1 MSKQDR
7 AASAGRGKPT
17 FAVVGTGRRVGKT
30 VVAAALARVLRD
42 RGLRVGVFKPVSTGC
57 PRRIRE
63 GLVCPDAEFL
73 AHCADAPHEL
83 ATINPVRY
91 APRLPPAG
99 GGQRRWPP
107 LDFDEIE
114 RCLRR
119 ISRDSDLVLI
129 EATGGLLEPLDRQT
143 RVADLLGRWNLS
155 LIVVAPA
162 AADAVNTVLMTLEI
176 ARRRSLA
183 IEAVVLN
190 RYTAEGCSLADETNP
205 EMVATYGQVNLPVVV
220 PNDPATDV
228 ASTRL
233 GRSVLEAVTPLARA
247 LRLPS

>member
-1 MSKQDR
+1 MSKHDR
-7 AASAGRGKPT
+7 AARADQAKPT

-30 VVAAALARVLRD
+30 VVAAALARVLHD

-83 ATINPVRY
+83 ATVNPARY
-91 APRLPPAG
+91 ARRLPPAG
-99 GGQRRWPP
+99 GGQRRWPA
-107 LDFDEIE
+107 LDFDQIE

-129 EATGGLLEPLDRQT
+129 EAVGGLLEPLDRQT
-143 RVADLLGRWNLS
+143 RVADLLGRWDLS

-162 AADAVNTVLMTLEI
+162 AAEALNTVLMTLEI

-205 EMVATYGQVNLPVVV
+205 EMVATYGQVALPVVV
-220 PNDPATDV
+220 PNDSATDV
-228 ASTRL
+228 ASARL

-247 LRLPS
+247 LRPSS